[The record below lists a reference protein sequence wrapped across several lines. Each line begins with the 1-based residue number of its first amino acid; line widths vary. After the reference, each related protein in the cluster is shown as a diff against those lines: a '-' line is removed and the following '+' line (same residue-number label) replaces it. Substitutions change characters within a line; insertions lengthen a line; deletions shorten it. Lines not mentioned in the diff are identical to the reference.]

1 MYQGTA
7 IVQATDAA
15 ARTGTAVVRVC
26 DSLSDIQAVFERP
39 AFIVTVHT
47 PVVEGP
53 WRALSAI
60 PWVLAS
66 DVRGQA
72 VRWVVRCRV
81 LFLVLSN

>member
-26 DSLSDIQAVFERP
+26 DALSDIQAVFERP
-39 AFIVTVHT
+39 AFIVAVHT
-47 PVVEGP
+47 PVMEGP
-53 WRALSAI
+53 WRALSVI
-60 PWVLAS
+60 PWVLAG
-66 DVRGQA
+66 DIRGHA